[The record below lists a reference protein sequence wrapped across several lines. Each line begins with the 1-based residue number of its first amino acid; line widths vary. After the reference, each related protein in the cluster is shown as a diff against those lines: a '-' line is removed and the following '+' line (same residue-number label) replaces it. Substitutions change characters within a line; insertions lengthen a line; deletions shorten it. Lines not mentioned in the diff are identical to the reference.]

1 MRTIEAPNWCSDAT
15 PVLSQGWV
23 SPSGEVMVSSR
34 FTQEQI
40 DQWQRSQSP
49 VVADDKTLVEGKWDA
64 EESRMKNESSK
75 GFVPSKQ
82 PNVDL
87 PNVASD
93 NGFAMNVAAVSKDA
107 MSFDHTDVD
116 SLKDMN
122 KLQLEALGRE
132 HGVELD
138 RRKTKKSLLKTMKDL
153 LS

>member
-1 MRTIEAPNWCSDAT
+1 MRTIEAPNWCSDAI

-34 FTQEQI
+34 FTHEQI
-40 DQWQRSQSP
+40 DEWQKANTP
-49 VVADDKTLVEGKWDA
+49 VTADDITIVERKWDA
-64 EESRMKNESSK
+64 EESRMAAS
-75 GFVPSKQ
+75 GFVTNTMT
-82 PNVDL
+82 NVDM
-87 PNVASD
+87 PS
-93 NGFAMNVAAVSKDA
+93 VAAVSKDA

>member
-34 FTQEQI
+34 FTQAQI
-40 DQWQRSQSP
+40 DEWQKANTP
-49 VVADDKTLVEGKWDA
+49 VTADDITIVEGKWDA
-64 EESRMKNESSK
+64 EESRMAAS
-75 GFVPSKQ
+75 GFVTNTMT
-82 PNVDL
+82 NVDM
-87 PNVASD
+87 PS
-93 NGFAMNVAAVSKDA
+93 VAAVSKDA

>member
-34 FTQEQI
+34 FTQAQI
-40 DQWQRSQSP
+40 DEWQKTNTP
-49 VVADDKTLVEGKWDA
+49 VTADDITIVEGKWDA
-64 EESRMKNESSK
+64 EESRMAAS
-75 GFVPSKQ
+75 GFVTNTMT
-82 PNVDL
+82 NVDM
-87 PNVASD
+87 PS
-93 NGFAMNVAAVSKDA
+93 VAAVSKDA

>member
-1 MRTIEAPNWCSDAT
+1 MKTIEAPNWCSDAV

-23 SPSGEVMVSSR
+23 SPSGEVMISSR

-40 DQWQRSQSP
+40 DQWHGSQSP
-49 VVADDKTLVEGKWDA
+49 VTADDKTIVEGKWAA
-64 EESRMKNESSK
+64 EELRMAPSGFAEPN
-75 GFVPSKQ
+75 GFVSNTMTNIDMPS
-82 PNVDL
+82 
-87 PNVASD
+87 
-93 NGFAMNVAAVSKDA
+93 VAAVSKDA

-138 RRKTKKSLLKTMKDL
+138 RRKSKKSLLKTMKDL

>member
-1 MRTIEAPNWCSDAT
+1 MRTIEAPNWCSDAI

-34 FTQEQI
+34 FTQAQI
-40 DQWQRSQSP
+40 DEWQKANTP
-49 VVADDKTLVEGKWDA
+49 VTADDITIVEGKWDA
-64 EESRMKNESSK
+64 EESRMAAS
-75 GFVPSKQ
+75 GFVTNTMT
-82 PNVDL
+82 NVDM
-87 PNVASD
+87 PS
-93 NGFAMNVAAVSKDA
+93 VAAVSKDA

>member
-1 MRTIEAPNWCSDAT
+1 MKTIEAPNWCSDAT

-34 FTQEQI
+34 FTQAQI
-40 DQWQRSQSP
+40 DEWQKANMP
-49 VVADDKTLVEGKWDA
+49 VTADDITIVEGKWDA
-64 EESRMKNESSK
+64 EESRMAAS
-75 GFVPSKQ
+75 GFVSNTMT
-82 PNVDL
+82 NVDM
-87 PNVASD
+87 PS
-93 NGFAMNVAAVSKDA
+93 VAAVSKDA

-132 HGVELD
+132 HGIELD

>member
-1 MRTIEAPNWCSDAT
+1 MAAS
-15 PVLSQGWV
+15 
-23 SPSGEVMVSSR
+23 
-34 FTQEQI
+34 
-40 DQWQRSQSP
+40 
-49 VVADDKTLVEGKWDA
+49 
-64 EESRMKNESSK
+64 
-75 GFVPSKQ
+75 GFVTNTMT
-82 PNVDL
+82 NVDM
-87 PNVASD
+87 PS
-93 NGFAMNVAAVSKDA
+93 VAAVSKDA

>member
-1 MRTIEAPNWCSDAT
+1 MRTIEAPNWCSDAI

-34 FTQEQI
+34 FTHEQI
-40 DQWQRSQSP
+40 DEWQKANTP
-49 VVADDKTLVEGKWDA
+49 VTADDITIVEGKWDA
-64 EESRMKNESSK
+64 EESRMSAS
-75 GFVPSKQ
+75 GFVTNTMT
-82 PNVDL
+82 NVDM
-87 PNVASD
+87 PS
-93 NGFAMNVAAVSKDA
+93 VAAVSKDA

>member
-1 MRTIEAPNWCSDAT
+1 MKSMNPPSWCSDAI

-34 FTQEQI
+34 FTQAQI
-40 DQWQRSQSP
+40 DEWQKANTP
-49 VVADDKTLVEGKWDA
+49 VTADDITIVEGKWDA
-64 EESRMKNESSK
+64 EESRMAAS
-75 GFVPSKQ
+75 GFVTNTMT
-82 PNVDL
+82 NVDM
-87 PNVASD
+87 PS
-93 NGFAMNVAAVSKDA
+93 VAAVSKDA

>member
-64 EESRMKNESSK
+64 EESRMAAS
-75 GFVPSKQ
+75 GFVTNTMT
-82 PNVDL
+82 NVDM
-87 PNVASD
+87 PS
-93 NGFAMNVAAVSKDA
+93 VAAVSKDA

>member
-1 MRTIEAPNWCSDAT
+1 MRTIEAPNWCSDAI

-34 FTQEQI
+34 FTHEQI
-40 DQWQRSQSP
+40 DEWQKANTP
-49 VVADDKTLVEGKWDA
+49 VTADDITIVEGKWDA
-64 EESRMKNESSK
+64 EESRMAAS
-75 GFVPSKQ
+75 GFVTNTMT
-82 PNVDL
+82 NVDM
-87 PNVASD
+87 PS
-93 NGFAMNVAAVSKDA
+93 VAAVSKDA
-107 MSFDHTDVD
+107 MSFDHTDVN

>member
-1 MRTIEAPNWCSDAT
+1 MRTIEAPNWCSDAI

-34 FTQEQI
+34 FTHEQI
-40 DQWQRSQSP
+40 DEWQKANTP
-49 VVADDKTLVEGKWDA
+49 VTADDITIVEGKWDA
-64 EESRMKNESSK
+64 EESRMAAS
-75 GFVPSKQ
+75 GFMTNTMT
-82 PNVDL
+82 NVDM
-87 PNVASD
+87 PS
-93 NGFAMNVAAVSKDA
+93 VAAVSKDA

>member
-34 FTQEQI
+34 FTQAQI
-40 DQWQRSQSP
+40 DEWQKANMP
-49 VVADDKTLVEGKWDA
+49 VTADDITIVEGKWDA
-64 EESRMKNESSK
+64 EESRMAAS
-75 GFVPSKQ
+75 GFVTNTMT
-82 PNVDL
+82 NVDM
-87 PNVASD
+87 PS
-93 NGFAMNVAAVSKDA
+93 VAAVSKDA

>member
-15 PVLSQGWV
+15 PVLRQGWV

-34 FTQEQI
+34 FTHEQI
-40 DQWQRSQSP
+40 DEWQKANTP
-49 VVADDKTLVEGKWDA
+49 VTADDITIVEGKWDA
-64 EESRMKNESSK
+64 EESRMAAS
-75 GFVPSKQ
+75 GFVTNTMT
-82 PNVDL
+82 NVDM
-87 PNVASD
+87 PS
-93 NGFAMNVAAVSKDA
+93 VAAVSKDA

-138 RRKTKKSLLKTMKDL
+138 RRQTKKSLLKTMKDL

>member
-1 MRTIEAPNWCSDAT
+1 MRTIEAPNWCSDAI

-34 FTQEQI
+34 FTHEQI
-40 DQWQRSQSP
+40 DEWQKANTP
-49 VVADDKTLVEGKWDA
+49 VTADDITIVEGKWDA
-64 EESRMKNESSK
+64 EESRMAAS
-75 GFVPSKQ
+75 GFVTNTMT
-82 PNVDL
+82 NVDM
-87 PNVASD
+87 PS
-93 NGFAMNVAAVSKDA
+93 VAAVSKDA

>member
-40 DQWQRSQSP
+40 DQWKRSQSP

-64 EESRMKNESSK
+64 EESRMAAS
-75 GFVPSKQ
+75 GFVTNTMT
-82 PNVDL
+82 NVDM
-87 PNVASD
+87 PS
-93 NGFAMNVAAVSKDA
+93 VAAVSKDA

>member
-1 MRTIEAPNWCSDAT
+1 MRTIEAPNWCSDAI

-34 FTQEQI
+34 FTHEQI
-40 DQWQRSQSP
+40 DEWQKANTP
-49 VVADDKTLVEGKWDA
+49 VTADDITIVEGKWDA
-64 EESRMKNESSK
+64 EESIMAAS
-75 GFVPSKQ
+75 GFVTNTMT
-82 PNVDL
+82 NVDM
-87 PNVASD
+87 PS
-93 NGFAMNVAAVSKDA
+93 VAAVSKDA

>member
-1 MRTIEAPNWCSDAT
+1 MNPPSWCSDAM

-23 SPSGEVMVSSR
+23 SPSGEVMVSTR
-34 FTQEQI
+34 FNQAQI
-40 DQWQRSQSP
+40 DEWQKANTP
-49 VVADDKTLVEGKWDA
+49 VTADDITIVEGKWDA
-64 EESRMKNESSK
+64 EESRMAAS
-75 GFVPSKQ
+75 GFVTNTMT
-82 PNVDL
+82 NVDM
-87 PNVASD
+87 PS
-93 NGFAMNVAAVSKDA
+93 VAAVSKDA

>member
-15 PVLSQGWV
+15 PVLRQGWV

-34 FTQEQI
+34 FTQAQI
-40 DQWQRSQSP
+40 DEWQKANTP
-49 VVADDKTLVEGKWDA
+49 VTADDITIVEGKWDA
-64 EESRMKNESSK
+64 EESQMAAS
-75 GFVPSKQ
+75 GFVTNTMT
-82 PNVDL
+82 NVDM
-87 PNVASD
+87 PS
-93 NGFAMNVAAVSKDA
+93 VAAVSKDA

>member
-1 MRTIEAPNWCSDAT
+1 MKSMNPPSWCSDAT

-23 SPSGEVMVSSR
+23 SPSGEVMVSTR
-34 FTQEQI
+34 FTQAQI
-40 DQWQRSQSP
+40 NEWQKANTP
-49 VVADDKTLVEGKWDA
+49 VTADDITIVEGKWDA
-64 EESRMKNESSK
+64 EESRMSAS
-75 GFVPSKQ
+75 GFVTNTMT
-82 PNVDL
+82 NVDM
-87 PNVASD
+87 PS
-93 NGFAMNVAAVSKDA
+93 VAAVSKDA

-138 RRKTKKSLLKTMKDL
+138 RRQTKKSLLKTMKDL

>member
-1 MRTIEAPNWCSDAT
+1 MRTIEAPNWCSDAI

-34 FTQEQI
+34 FTQAQI
-40 DQWQRSQSP
+40 DEWQKTNTP
-49 VVADDKTLVEGKWDA
+49 VTADDITIVEGKWDA
-64 EESRMKNESSK
+64 EESRMAAS
-75 GFVPSKQ
+75 GFVTNTMT
-82 PNVDL
+82 NVDM
-87 PNVASD
+87 PS
-93 NGFAMNVAAVSKDA
+93 VAAVSKDA